1 MTATTGLTRLAAAPS
16 MVQVAVALGVIYV
29 VWGST
34 YGAIRLMVEDMPP
47 LVSAGLRFL
56 TASILVA
63 GALLVWHGPSRLAIG
78 RRELLGCALIGL
90 LLPVGGQELVV
101 IGENGGAPS
110 GIAAL
115 LIAAVPLCVICSCI
129 LTRERP
135 TPADLYGCD
144 RRLLRSGVRLSGA
157 TSSARHSPHTR
168 AHKQGRATAMTA
180 TAAPGS
186 SNSRERTTA
195 SSGPT
200 GKPSSTRFTNTR

>member
-16 MVQVAVALGVIYV
+16 MVQVAVAPGVIYV

-34 YGAIRLMVEDMPP
+34 YGAIRLLVEDMPP

-56 TASILVA
+56 TILVA
-63 GALLVWHGPSRLAIG
+63 GALLVRHGPSRLAIS

-90 LLPVGGQELVV
+90 LLPVGGQGLVV

-115 LIAAVPLCVICSCI
+115 LIAAVPLWVIWFRI

-135 TPADLYGCD
+135 TQRTCT
-144 RRLLRSGVRLSGA
+144 GVIVGFSGA
-157 TSSARHSPHTR
+157 ASAWPMRPVPLDT
-168 AHKQGRATAMTA
+168 AHIRERISQGRATAMTA
-180 TAAPGS
+180 TAAAPAHPSGAGRCS
-186 SNSRERTTA
+186 S
-195 SSGPT
+195 
-200 GKPSSTRFTNTR
+200 